1 MFRSVSGLKRKHIY
15 LYIGCVYTAR
25 ISYLLVG
32 VLNMSDRVFLSK
44 CFLDEP
50 VINRSTSGDF
60 FLFSSES
67 IYRGIF
73 LEVNFIFSFFAF
85 SFKLKLVLFQISIYQ
100 RKKMFRILNKSLQS
114 CSVGLKL
121 NQQAIF
127 IISWLLTLSNI
138 H

>member
-1 MFRSVSGLKRKHIY
+1 MSGLKRKHID

-60 FLFSSES
+60 VLFSSES

-85 SFKLKLVLFQISIYQ
+85 SFKLKSVPDIDLS
-100 RKKMFRILNKSLQS
+100 KK
-114 CSVGLKL
+114 KL
-121 NQQAIF
+121 NCLEF
-127 IISWLLTLSNI
+127 HTLNLYSHVVWDLN
-138 H
+138 

>member
-1 MFRSVSGLKRKHIY
+1 MFRSVSGLKRKHID

-32 VLNMSDRVFLSK
+32 VLNMTDWVFVSK
-44 CFLDEP
+44 CFLDEL

-60 FLFSSES
+60 FLFCSES

-85 SFKLKLVLFQISIYQ
+85 SFKLKTGSVPDIDLS
-100 RKKMFRILNKSLQS
+100 KKKN
-114 CSVGLKL
+114 V
-121 NQQAIF
+121 
-127 IISWLLTLSNI
+127 
-138 H
+138 

>member
-1 MFRSVSGLKRKHIY
+1 MSGLKRKHID

-60 FLFSSES
+60 VLFSSES

-127 IISWLLTLSNI
+127 II
-138 H
+138 

>member
-60 FLFSSES
+60 VLFCSES

-85 SFKLKLVLFQISIYQ
+85 SFKLKTGSVPDIDLS
-100 RKKMFRILNKSLQS
+100 KKKN
-114 CSVGLKL
+114 V
-121 NQQAIF
+121 
-127 IISWLLTLSNI
+127 
-138 H
+138 

>member
-1 MFRSVSGLKRKHIY
+1 
-15 LYIGCVYTAR
+15 
-25 ISYLLVG
+25 
-32 VLNMSDRVFLSK
+32 MSDRVFLSK

-60 FLFSSES
+60 VLFCSES

-100 RKKMFRILNKSLQS
+100 RKKMFRILNKSLQL

>member
-1 MFRSVSGLKRKHIY
+1 MFRSVSGLKRKHID

-60 FLFSSES
+60 VLFSSES

-73 LEVNFIFSFFAF
+73 LEVNFIFSFSAF
-85 SFKLKLVLFQISIYQ
+85 SFKLKSVPDIDLS
-100 RKKMFRILNKSLQS
+100 KKKNCLEF
-114 CSVGLKL
+114 
-121 NQQAIF
+121 
-127 IISWLLTLSNI
+127 
-138 H
+138 

>member
-60 FLFSSES
+60 FLFCSES

-85 SFKLKLVLFQISIYQ
+85 RLNLKLVLFQISIYQ